1 MILLNTCIIEICDND
16 YNECADGQYCDI
28 PEGETK
34 GVCMEQEISGDGEME
49 EYGNSIEQ
57 ETSRDGD
64 TENYSNSTGE
74 RFRNIDIVLLKSAH
88 NISDWSEERIYFLE
102 ICNDNSECMEGQSC
116 IFTDNPFLGECI
128 YDDTDD
134 NKNLKG
140 KDIVKHPVS
149 MEVSDLILQQQPLFI
164 LWLLLLF

>member
-1 MILLNTCIIEICDND
+1 MILLNTCTIEICDND

-64 TENYSNSTGE
+64 MEDYSNSTGKK
-74 RFRNIDIVLLKSAH
+74 FRSRNMVLLRSAH
-88 NISDWSEERIYFLE
+88 NISDWCEGHFYF
-102 ICNDNSECMEGQSC
+102 
-116 IFTDNPFLGECI
+116 
-128 YDDTDD
+128 
-134 NKNLKG
+134 
-140 KDIVKHPVS
+140 
-149 MEVSDLILQQQPLFI
+149 
-164 LWLLLLF
+164 